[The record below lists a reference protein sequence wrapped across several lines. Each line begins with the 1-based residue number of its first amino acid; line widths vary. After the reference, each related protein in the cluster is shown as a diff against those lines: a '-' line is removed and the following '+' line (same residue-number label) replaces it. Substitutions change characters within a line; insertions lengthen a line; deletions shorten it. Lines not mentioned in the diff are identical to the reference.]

1 MEETGKKWTLSTTQ
15 TIVLSFLLAILV
27 GALIL
32 MLPFSSAE
40 GKFTSFI
47 DALFTATTSVCVTGL
62 VVVDTYAYWSTFGQI
77 VILILIQLGGLG
89 VVTFTMTVLMI
100 TGRRI
105 TLKDR
110 LLLEDA
116 FNMDTMQGII
126 QFLRTVLKYTILV
139 EGIGAIFYMVSFIPE
154 FGAKG
159 IWYAVFTSISAFCN
173 AGIDIIGPDSLMP
186 YVDHTWINLVTM
198 LLIVT
203 GGIGFIVWR
212 DLVQVL
218 KKVWNKEIPAK
229 WIFRKLSLHSKL
241 AFSSTAILVL
251 GGAVLFF
258 ALEYTNPETIGD
270 LHLRGKILAS
280 FFQSITTRTAGFASI
295 PQKGLR
301 NASVL
306 VSMVLMF
313 IGGSPVG
320 TAGGIKT
327 VTVAVLILTAIST
340 AKGNRYVVAFHR
352 SIPLIAIR
360 KAVAVTIISFCLLGV
375 GAILFSVV
383 QPGNFSDLAFEITS
397 AIGTAGLSRNFTSS
411 LNLGGKIIIC
421 CYMYLGRVGPISMA
435 IAFSF
440 RGNKVVGV
448 LPEERVTIG

>member
-1 MEETGKKWTLSTTQ
+1 MDKTSKKWALSTTQ
-15 TIVLSFLLAILV
+15 TIVLSFLFAILV
-27 GALIL
+27 GACIL
-32 MLPFSSAE
+32 MLPISSAE

-62 VVVDTYAYWSTFGQI
+62 VVVDTYAYWSTFGQV
-77 VILILIQLGGLG
+77 VILLLIQLGGLG

-100 TGRRI
+100 MGRRI
-105 TLKDR
+105 TVKDR

-116 FNMDTMQGII
+116 FNMDTMHGII
-126 QFLRTVLKYTILV
+126 RFLRTVLKYTVIV
-139 EGIGAIFYMVSFIPE
+139 EGIGALLYMVYFVPE
-154 FGAKG
+154 FGGKG

-186 YVDHTWINLVTM
+186 YVDHIGINLVSIF
-198 LLIVT
+198 LIVA

-212 DLVQVL
+212 DMAQVFF
-218 KKVWNKEIPAK
+218 KVRNREIPVK
-229 WIFRKLSLHSKL
+229 WMLRKLSLHSKL
-241 AFSSTAILVL
+241 ALSSTAVL
-251 GGAVLFF
+251 SFGGAILFF
-258 ALEYTNPETIGD
+258 LLEYTNPETIGNLS
-270 LHLRGKILAS
+270 LHGKVLAS

-295 PQKGLR
+295 PQQGLR
-301 NASVL
+301 NSSVL

-340 AKGNRYVVAFHR
+340 AKGNRYVTAFRR
-352 SIPLIAIR
+352 SVPLITIR
-360 KAVAVTIISFCLLGV
+360 KAFAVTVISFLMLGA
-375 GAILFSVV
+375 GAILFSII

-397 AIGTAGLSRNFTSS
+397 AIGTAGLSRGFTSS
-411 LNLGGKIIIC
+411 LNLAGKMLIC

-440 RGNKVVGV
+440 RGNKVVGI
-448 LPEERVTIG
+448 LPEERVTVG

>member
-1 MEETGKKWTLSTTQ
+1 MEETRKKWAFSTTQ
-15 TIVLSFLLAILV
+15 TIVLSFLSAILV

-32 MLPFSSAE
+32 MLPISSAE
-40 GKFTSFI
+40 GKFTPFM
-47 DALFTATTSVCVTGL
+47 DAIFTATTSVCVTGL
-62 VVVDTYAYWSTFGQI
+62 VVVDTYAYWSLFGQI

-89 VVTFTMTVLMI
+89 VVTFTMTILMI

-126 QFLRTVLKYTILV
+126 RFLRTVLKYTILV
-139 EGIGAIFYMVSFIPE
+139 EGIGAVLYMISFVPE

-159 IWYAVFTSISAFCN
+159 IWYAIFTSISAFCN
-173 AGIDIIGPDSLMP
+173 AGIDIIGPNSLMP

-198 LLIVT
+198 FLIVA

-212 DLVQVL
+212 DIGQVL
-218 KKVWNKEIPAK
+218 YKVKNQEVPLK
-229 WIFRKLSLHSKL
+229 WIFQKLSLHTKL
-241 AFSSTAILVL
+241 ALVSTTVFIL
-251 GGAVLFF
+251 GGAILFF
-258 ALEYTNPETIGD
+258 ILEYTNPETIGT
-270 LHLRGKILAS
+270 LGLRGKILAS

-295 PQKGLR
+295 PQQGLR
-301 NASVL
+301 NSSIL

-327 VTVAVLILTAIST
+327 VTIAVLILTAIST
-340 AKGNRYVVAFHR
+340 AKGNQYVTAFR
-352 SIPLIAIR
+352 RTIPLITIR
-360 KAVAVTIISFCLLGV
+360 KALSVTMISFLMLGV
-375 GAILFSVV
+375 GTILFSVV

-397 AIGTAGLSRNFTSS
+397 AIGTAGLSRGFTSS
-411 LNLGGKIIIC
+411 LNLAGKMIIC

-440 RGNKVVGV
+440 RGSKVLGI
-448 LPEERVTIG
+448 LPEERVTVG

>member
-1 MEETGKKWTLSTTQ
+1 MKELKKKRVLSTTQ
-15 TIVLSFLLAILV
+15 TIVLSFLFAILV

-32 MLPFSSAE
+32 MLPISSAE
-40 GKFTSFI
+40 GKVTPFI
-47 DALFTATTSVCVTGL
+47 DAVFTATTSVCVTGL

-77 VILILIQLGGLG
+77 VILMLIQLGGLG

-126 QFLRTVLKYTILV
+126 RFLRTVLKYTILV
-139 EGIGAIFYMVSFIPE
+139 EGIGALLYMVSFVPE

-186 YVDHTWINLVTM
+186 YVNHIWINLVTM
-198 LLIVT
+198 FLIIA

-212 DLVQVL
+212 DVGQVL
-218 KKVWNKEIPAK
+218 CRFRNREIPFK
-229 WIFRKLSLHSKL
+229 WIFQKLSLHSKL
-241 AFSSTAILVL
+241 ALVSTAVFVL

-258 ALEYTNPETIGD
+258 VLEYTNPETIGNLR
-270 LHLRGKILAS
+270 LHEKVLAS
-280 FFQSITTRTAGFASI
+280 LFQSVTTRTAGFASI
-295 PQKGLR
+295 PQQGLR
-301 NASVL
+301 NSSVL

-320 TAGGIKT
+320 TAGGVKT
-327 VTVAVLILTAIST
+327 VTIAVLMLTALST
-340 AKGNRYVVAFHR
+340 AKGSRYVTAFR
-352 SIPLIAIR
+352 RTIPLITIR
-360 KAVAVTIISFCLLGV
+360 KALAVTMISFIMLGI
-375 GAILFSVV
+375 GTILFSVV

-397 AIGTAGLSRNFTSS
+397 AIGTAGLSRGFTSS
-411 LNLGGKIIIC
+411 LNLAGKITIC

-440 RGNKVVGV
+440 RGNKIVGV
-448 LPEERVTIG
+448 LPEERVTVG

>member
-1 MEETGKKWTLSTTQ
+1 MEETRKKWAFSTTQ
-15 TIVLSFLLAILV
+15 TIVLSFLSAILV

-32 MLPFSSAE
+32 MLPISSAE
-40 GKFTSFI
+40 GKFTPFM
-47 DALFTATTSVCVTGL
+47 DAIFTATTSVCVTGL
-62 VVVDTYAYWSTFGQI
+62 VVVDTYAYWSLFGQI

-89 VVTFTMTVLMI
+89 VVTFTMTILMI

-126 QFLRTVLKYTILV
+126 RFLRTVLKYTILV
-139 EGIGAIFYMVSFIPE
+139 EGIGAVLYMISFVPE

-159 IWYAVFTSISAFCN
+159 IWYAIFTSISAFCN
-173 AGIDIIGPDSLMP
+173 AGIDIIGPNSLMP

-198 LLIVT
+198 FLIVA

-212 DLVQVL
+212 DIGQVL
-218 KKVWNKEIPAK
+218 YKVKNQEVPLK
-229 WIFRKLSLHSKL
+229 WIFQKLSLHTKL
-241 AFSSTAILVL
+241 ALVSTTVFIL
-251 GGAVLFF
+251 GGAILFF
-258 ALEYTNPETIGD
+258 ILEYTNPETIGT
-270 LHLRGKILAS
+270 LGLRGKILAS
-280 FFQSITTRTAGFASI
+280 FFQSITTITAGFASI
-295 PQKGLR
+295 PQQGLR
-301 NASVL
+301 NSSIL

-327 VTVAVLILTAIST
+327 VTIAVLILTAIST
-340 AKGNRYVVAFHR
+340 AKGNQYVTAFR
-352 SIPLIAIR
+352 RTIPLITIR
-360 KAVAVTIISFCLLGV
+360 KALSVTMISFLMLGV
-375 GAILFSVV
+375 GTILFSVV

-397 AIGTAGLSRNFTSS
+397 AIGTAGLSRGFTSS
-411 LNLGGKIIIC
+411 LNLAGKMIIC

-440 RGNKVVGV
+440 RGSKVLGI
-448 LPEERVTIG
+448 LPEERVTVG

>member
-1 MEETGKKWTLSTTQ
+1 MDKTSKKWALSTTQ
-15 TIVLSFLLAILV
+15 TIVLSFLFAILV
-27 GALIL
+27 GACIL
-32 MLPFSSAE
+32 MLPISSAE

-62 VVVDTYAYWSTFGQI
+62 VVVDTYAYWSTFGQV
-77 VILILIQLGGLG
+77 VILLLIQLGGLG

-100 TGRRI
+100 MGRRI
-105 TLKDR
+105 TVKDR

-116 FNMDTMQGII
+116 FNMDTMHGII
-126 QFLRTVLKYTILV
+126 RFLRTVLKYTVIV
-139 EGIGAIFYMVSFIPE
+139 EGIGALLYMVYFVPE
-154 FGAKG
+154 FGGKG

-186 YVDHTWINLVTM
+186 YVDHIGINLVSIF
-198 LLIVT
+198 LIVA

-212 DLVQVL
+212 DMAQVFS
-218 KKVWNKEIPAK
+218 KVRNREIPVK
-229 WIFRKLSLHSKL
+229 WMLRKLSLHSKL
-241 AFSSTAILVL
+241 ALSSTAVL
-251 GGAVLFF
+251 SFGGAILFF
-258 ALEYTNPETIGD
+258 LLEYTNPETIGNLS
-270 LHLRGKILAS
+270 LHGKVLAS

-295 PQKGLR
+295 PQQGLR
-301 NASVL
+301 NSSVL

-340 AKGNRYVVAFHR
+340 AKGNRYVTAFRR
-352 SIPLIAIR
+352 SVPLITIR
-360 KAVAVTIISFCLLGV
+360 KAFAVTVISFLMLGA
-375 GAILFSVV
+375 GAILFSII

-397 AIGTAGLSRNFTSS
+397 AIGTAGLSRGFTSS
-411 LNLGGKIIIC
+411 LNLAGKMLIC

-440 RGNKVVGV
+440 RGNKVVGI
-448 LPEERVTIG
+448 LPEERVTVG